1 MTKSPKT
8 KHISKA
14 AAPGFLIVEP
24 THNMKDTGDDE
35 IIIDCDNRNYNFLS
49 DDAFDALCNNKNIL
63 PHCKTISNKTGE
75 NIKVF
80 KKTKKNKKEMLGER
94 SGKRSG
100 ERSGKRSGERS
111 GERSNDNKK
120 TKKKLR
126 KN

>member
-63 PHCKTISNKTGE
+63 PHCKTISDKTGE

-80 KKTKKNKKEMLGER
+80 KKTKKNKKEMLGKRSSER
-94 SGKRSG
+94 SGKQSS
-100 ERSGKRSGERS
+100 EQSS
-111 GERSNDNKK
+111 ERSNDNKK
-120 TKKKLR
+120 TKKKTKKKLR